1 MLRGRVPFV
10 IERAADRS
18 IQCGDLEAIQKMGRC
33 ATGTTQNVKD
43 LLSSPE
49 IEKILENSNFICML
63 NQAAGDREILGERL
77 NLSSEQLKPHL
88 AKDCCSLKM

>member
-1 MLRGRVPFV
+1 M
-10 IERAADRS
+10 
-18 IQCGDLEAIQKMGRC
+18 
-33 ATGTTQNVKD
+33 
-43 LLSSPE
+43 E